1 MPAQQQPPVTQ
12 KCISR
17 SRKKLLILL
26 SAFSGWLLA
35 VIKEKRY
42 LGSDMNI
49 ADEIVVQKV
58 KQGILSIDK
67 DAEIILFGSRAR
79 GDAREDSDWDFLFL
93 TDEKVD
99 FAFRE
104 KVIGKI
110 FHVELDE
117 DAVVQVVTKNKT
129 DWATRYVDSP
139 LYRNIEDEGV
149 KL

>member
-1 MPAQQQPPVTQ
+1 
-12 KCISR
+12 
-17 SRKKLLILL
+17 
-26 SAFSGWLLA
+26 
-35 VIKEKRY
+35 
-42 LGSDMNI
+42 MNI

-99 FAFRE
+99 E
-104 KVIGKI
+104 ELEDEIINKVLD
-110 FHVELDE
+110 VEIE
-117 DAVVQVVTKNKT
+117 EEACVQVISKNKLEWQT
-129 DWATRYVDSP
+129 KYPGTP
-139 LYRNIEDEGV
+139 LYNNIEDDGV

>member
-1 MPAQQQPPVTQ
+1 MQ

-93 TDEKVD
+93 TDEKVT
-99 FAFRE
+99 FPFRMDLSR
-104 KVIGKI
+104 KMLDI
-110 FHVELDE
+110 ELDE
-117 DAVVQVVTKNKT
+117 DVVLQIVPRNKNDWKSKHLNSPFYLNVT
-129 DWATRYVDSP
+129 
-139 LYRNIEDEGV
+139 EEGIR
-149 KL
+149 L